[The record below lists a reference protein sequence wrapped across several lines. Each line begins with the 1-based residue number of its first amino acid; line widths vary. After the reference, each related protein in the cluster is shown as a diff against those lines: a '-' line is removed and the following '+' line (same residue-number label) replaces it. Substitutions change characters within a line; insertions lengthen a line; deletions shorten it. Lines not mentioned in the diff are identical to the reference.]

1 MKEGCAMQYGH
12 TDRRRM
18 GPALLGGLLV
28 VAGLGAFALQ
38 TSGVEL
44 GELIG
49 QHGWPFFV
57 IVPGLALL
65 GATALVE
72 PPRGVGF
79 AVSGAI
85 VTTVG
90 GILLYQNATETWDTW
105 AFAWALIPTAAGV
118 ATAVYG
124 LLVDA
129 PDQVTAGSRVAVIG
143 AVLFIAGMWFFS
155 PILDTGRP
163 PIELGDWWPLVLVAI
178 GAVIIV
184 STILG
189 GGSDEHTPTTPTAGS
204 QS

>member
-1 MKEGCAMQYGH
+1 MQYGH

-28 VAGLGAFALQ
+28 VAGLGAFAIQ
-38 TSGVEL
+38 TTGADV
-44 GELIG
+44 GEVIG
-49 QHGWPFFV
+49 EHGWPFFV
-57 IVPGLALL
+57 IVPGLLLL

-72 PPRGVGF
+72 PPKGVGF

-105 AFAWALIPTAAGV
+105 AFAWALIPTAAG
-118 ATAVYG
+118 AAAAVYG
-124 LLVDA
+124 LLVNA

-143 AVLFIAGMWFFS
+143 AILFIAGLWFFS
-155 PILDTGRP
+155 PILKDGRP

-184 STILG
+184 SAILG

>member
-1 MKEGCAMQYGH
+1 MQYGH

-38 TSGVEL
+38 TAGVQF

-49 QHGWPFFV
+49 EHGWPFFV
-57 IVPGLALL
+57 IVPGLVLL
-65 GATALVE
+65 GATALVD

-90 GILLYQNATETWDTW
+90 GILLYQNATDTWDTW
-105 AFAWALIPTAAGV
+105 AFAWALIPAAAG
-118 ATAVYG
+118 AAMAVYG

-129 PDQVTAGSRVAVIG
+129 PDQVTVGSRVAVIG

-155 PILDTGRP
+155 PILANGRP
-163 PIELGDWWPLVLVAI
+163 PIELGDWWPLVLVGI

-184 STILG
+184 SAILG
-189 GGSDEHTPTTPTAGS
+189 GGSDEHTPTTPTSGS
-204 QS
+204 QG

>member
-1 MKEGCAMQYGH
+1 MQYGH

-49 QHGWPFFV
+49 EHGWPFFV
-57 IVPGLALL
+57 IVPGLVLL

-105 AFAWALIPTAAGV
+105 AFAWALIPAAAGA

-124 LLVDA
+124 LLVNA

-155 PILDTGRP
+155 PILANGRP
-163 PIELGDWWPLVLVAI
+163 PVELGDWWPLILVAI

-184 STILG
+184 SAIVG

>member
-1 MKEGCAMQYGH
+1 
-12 TDRRRM
+12 M

-49 QHGWPFFV
+49 EHGWPFFV
-57 IVPGLALL
+57 IVPGLVLL

-105 AFAWALIPTAAGV
+105 AFAWALIPTAAG
-118 ATAVYG
+118 AAMAVYG

-129 PDQVTAGSRVAVIG
+129 PDQVTVGSRVAVIG

-155 PILDTGRP
+155 PILANGRP

-178 GAVIIV
+178 GAVILV
-184 STILG
+184 SAILG

-204 QS
+204 QG

>member
-1 MKEGCAMQYGH
+1 
-12 TDRRRM
+12 M
-18 GPALLGGLLV
+18 GPALLGGILV
-28 VAGLGAFALQ
+28 VAGLGAFALRA
-38 TSGVEL
+38 SGVEL

-49 QHGWPFFV
+49 EHGWPFFV

-65 GATALVE
+65 GATALVA

-105 AFAWALIPTAAGV
+105 AFAWALIPTAAG
-118 ATAVYG
+118 AAMAVYG

-129 PDQVTAGSRVAVIG
+129 PDQVTVGSRVAVIG

-155 PILDTGRP
+155 PILANGRP

-184 STILG
+184 SAILG
-189 GGSDEHTPTTPTAGS
+189 GGSDEHTPTAPTSGS
-204 QS
+204 QG

>member
-1 MKEGCAMQYGH
+1 
-12 TDRRRM
+12 M
-18 GPALLGGLLV
+18 GPALLGGFLV

-38 TSGVEL
+38 TAGVQL

-49 QHGWPFFV
+49 EHGWPFFV
-57 IVPGLALL
+57 IVPGLILL
-65 GATALVE
+65 AATALVE

-105 AFAWALIPTAAGV
+105 AFVWALIPTAAGV
-118 ATAVYG
+118 AMAVYG
-124 LLVDA
+124 LIVGV
-129 PDQVTAGSRVAVIG
+129 PDQVTVGSRVAVIG

-155 PILDTGRP
+155 PILANGRP

-184 STILG
+184 SAIL
-189 GGSDEHTPTTPTAGS
+189 GGSDEHTPTTPTPGS
-204 QS
+204 PG